1 MKNKKVLALLVS
13 LVMIVAVALPGT
25 LAVSSDQD
33 TADSEFTVA
42 NEPVTSTPE
51 TTPDASPAPETAS
64 PAPETQEL
72 TGGQEQA
79 VAPEIPEPVLT
90 CTCDPAP
97 LEGEEHKEGCPLT
110 CTCVSQPLTGT
121 IHKEGCPLYVAP
133 LTCTCD
139 PQPAEGE
146 AHKEGCP
153 LYVEPVEEFDAVTAK
168 EKLFASENIEVAE
181 AYLSSLTE
189 EQLNA
194 VMNLFTEAEIKE
206 LARKF
211 GIDTETVIITPPV
224 NYMAVGPLM
233 DAVQTAAP
241 RSFMRSFSSTE
252 QEEKNG
258 LILDKTVKYN
268 PNTNKITITLEAY
281 TTGTVTTS
289 AHAVPVDVVMVLDES
304 GSMTDKMQSFKK
316 VYQLD
321 TKKTYYVKSEDSY
334 VQVKW
339 CNSMGHDKGWY
350 SGFHFFIW
358 HIGTNFNPMTS
369 ETDTNSGHV
378 QFYEDIGSQI
388 TKQQALISAVTDFA
402 DKVYQNAVDNN
413 VDHRISLIGF
423 SGDGASRIMVGLE
436 ADIRDNVQN
445 VKSAAA
451 GLNAN
456 GGTFIEDGLANAKS
470 VFDNATPTSTTER
483 KRVVIVFTDGIPGT
497 GDWDDSQTAESARA
511 AISTAYSLK
520 QTYGATVYT
529 IGMLT
534 DANPELAISDNDSD
548 SAKTNK
554 FLHYVS
560 SNYPNAQSMSNG
572 GSGGNSGYYLSASD
586 IGSLNAIFTK
596 ISEEIATPGIQL
608 DAEAQIRDII
618 TPQFTVPTGAN
629 EIRLYTDNYNGTAFE
644 NNRAA
649 ADGVTAQI
657 LNDTIT
663 VQGFNFNDNFVSERV
678 KQDGTH
684 GKKLIIEF
692 EVETK
697 EGFLGGNDVYTN
709 GEASGVY
716 DKEGNSIE
724 KFPLRTVNVPIK
736 DVAVTAPD
744 KNVYLLGGVTLDDLK
759 KGTTV
764 TVGGS
769 IELNLSKANDTEK
782 PYGLDPW
789 QTAYVNIIVEYK
801 DGDKVLTELTDLKD
815 DVTYTVEVTVE
826 PRNPNPVSTEGTKA
840 EAKTGSAKGKINV
853 FKPVLTYKDSE
864 AYYGDVAP
872 TDYSGNLVS
881 TKWKHDE
888 TRSTAVDMI
897 GTAPELTKEYTP
909 EAGKISTDNKINSK
923 QDIGVDVTVKINNE
937 DVTGHV
943 KFEHTNCTGKTCN
956 LPEGKEFLIHVKTC
970 TLTITKTGGAAGD
983 PYVFEVKKD
992 GQPYTEVTVKS
1003 GESVEIVELPVG
1015 TYTITEKTDWSWRY
1029 TPSYSNDG
1037 KAELAASAPNGKI
1050 ICTNTSN
1057 TDKWLNDYAVK
1068 SNTYQTGT
1076 PATDGNN

>member
-1 MKNKKVLALLVS
+1 MKNKKVLALLIS
-13 LVMIVAVALPGT
+13 LVLIVAVALPGT

-33 TADSEFTVA
+33 AVNSDFTV
-42 NEPVTSTPE
+42 
-51 TTPDASPAPETAS
+51 DTAS
-64 PAPETQEL
+64 PAPETPEQPVDPENPEQPEQPETPEQPEQPVVPETQEI
-72 TGGQEQA
+72 TGEPQTPAEVPA
-79 VAPEIPEPVLT
+79 CTCDPAPAEGEAHKEGCPLAPLS

-97 LEGEEHKEGCPLT
+97 L
-110 CTCVSQPLTGT
+110 
-121 IHKEGCPLYVAP
+121 
-133 LTCTCD
+133 
-139 PQPAEGE
+139 EGE

-233 DAVQTAAP
+233 DAVQTAVP
-241 RSFMRSFSSTE
+241 RSFMRSFSAPE
-252 QEEKNG
+252 QEEENG
-258 LILDKTVKYN
+258 LILDKTVKYDS
-268 PNTNKITITLEAY
+268 NTNKITITLEAY

-304 GSMTDKMQSFKK
+304 GSMTQTMQSFKK

-321 TKKTYYVKSEDSY
+321 TKKTYYVKSGDSY
-334 VQVKW
+334 VQVEW
-339 CNSMGHDKGWY
+339 CKGISHDNGWY
-350 SGFHFFIW
+350 SGFHFLFW
-358 HIGTNFNPMTS
+358 HIGTNYNPMTS

-378 QFYEDIGSQI
+378 QFYEDIGSQM

-470 VFDNATPTSTTER
+470 VFDNAAPTSTTER

-497 GDWDDSQTAESARA
+497 GDWNDSQTTESART
-511 AISTAYSLK
+511 AISTAYNLK

-534 DANPELAISDNDSD
+534 DANPELAISDKDSD
-548 SAKTNK
+548 SARTNK

-608 DAEAQIRDII
+608 DAETQIRDII
-618 TPQFTVPTGAN
+618 TPQFTVPTGVN

-716 DKEGNSIE
+716 DKEGNSI
-724 KFPLRTVNVPIK
+724 KAFPLRTVNVPIK
-736 DVAVTAPD
+736 DVTVTAKD
-744 KNVYLLGGVTLDDLK
+744 KNVYLKGKVTADQLKDGSEISVGNVTLDLTKENYGLESWQTEYVDI
-759 KGTTV
+759 TV
-764 TVGGS
+764 TV
-769 IELNLSKANDTEK
+769 
-782 PYGLDPW
+782 
-789 QTAYVNIIVEYK
+789 K
-801 DGDKVLTELTDLKD
+801 DKDNNVISDKLEDLKED
-815 DVTYTVEVTVE
+815 TTYTVEVTVS
-826 PRNPNPVSTEGTKA
+826 PKTVGTSTA
-840 EAKTGSAKGKINV
+840 EKGAAATAKTGVNDPAANINV

-864 AYYGDVAP
+864 AYYGDNAP
-872 TDYSGNLVS
+872 TDYIGNLVS
-881 TKWKHDE
+881 EVWKHGD
-888 TRSTAVDMI
+888 TIANPDTMI
-897 GTAPELTKEYTP
+897 GTAPTLDKSYVTDE
-909 EAGKISTDNKINSK
+909 GKIVNGKINTK
-923 QDIGVDVTVKINNE
+923 QDVPVAATVKIGSEDVTVQ
-937 DVTGHV
+937 
-943 KFEHTNCTGKTCN
+943 TNFVHQACESDCDWATPTEKGS
-956 LPEGKEFLIHVKTC
+956 PAFLIHVKTC
-970 TLTITKTGGAAGD
+970 TLTITKAGNVAKE
-983 PYVFEVKKD
+983 PFVFTVYKD
-992 GQPYTEVTVKS
+992 KAKYTEVTIV
-1003 GESVEIVELPVG
+1003 GAGSVTIAELPVG
-1015 TYTITEKTDWSWRY
+1015 TYSITEDTGWSWRY
-1029 TPSYSNDG
+1029 KDPAYTNNG
-1037 KAELAASAPNGKI
+1037 VELNALNLTGTI
-1050 ICTNTSN
+1050 TCTNTKSN
-1057 TDKWLNDYAVK
+1057 DQWLNDYDVISNIYSK
-1068 SNTYQTGT
+1068 SNT